1 VALNTSSRRRAGN
14 QISTTKHKLSVVE
27 AAIESLK
34 FDPLNPRVHTARQVR
49 QIADSIRT
57 FRFLVPVLVDSR
69 AKIIAGEGRVR
80 AAQLLGIT
88 HVPTIC
94 LDHLSEAQIRAFV
107 IADNKLTENAEWNE
121 PLLAEQFK
129 TLSDSELDFNVEV
142 TGFEICEIDLMIE
155 NLNAAHPFKED
166 PADALPGLSA
176 KTQVTQSGDLWSLGH
191 HRICCGDAR
200 DKRAYV
206 ALMNNQRAAA
216 VFIDPPYN
224 IPIDHYVANFGKI
237 QHPEFAMASGE
248 LTGPEFELFL
258 RQVFTQLAC
267 HSTNGALHFICMDWR
282 HSGELLTAA
291 GQVYAEFKNLCI
303 WIKDVAGQG
312 SLYRSQHELVFVFK
326 SGREPHRNNIQLG
339 QFGRYR
345 TNVWQYRRV
354 NSLASAT
361 DEGKLSELHPTI
373 KPTELVA
380 DAILDCTARGDIVL
394 DAFLGSGTTV
404 MAAERTGR
412 CCFGMEIEPH
422 YVDTA
427 IRRWQAYTGES
438 AVHSVTGRTFNEIE
452 KGAANDKER

>member
-1 VALNTSSRRRAGN
+1 
-14 QISTTKHKLSVVE
+14 
-27 AAIESLK
+27 
-34 FDPLNPRVHTARQVR
+34 
-49 QIADSIRT
+49 
-57 FRFLVPVLVDSR
+57 
-69 AKIIAGEGRVR
+69 
-80 AAQLLGIT
+80 
-88 HVPTIC
+88 
-94 LDHLSEAQIRAFV
+94 
-107 IADNKLTENAEWNE
+107 
-121 PLLAEQFK
+121 
-129 TLSDSELDFNVEV
+129 
-142 TGFEICEIDLMIE
+142 
-155 NLNAAHPFKED
+155 
-166 PADALPGLSA
+166 
-176 KTQVTQSGDLWSLGH
+176 
-191 HRICCGDAR
+191 
-200 DKRAYV
+200 
-206 ALMNNQRAAA
+206 
-216 VFIDPPYN
+216 
-224 IPIDHYVANFGKI
+224 
-237 QHPEFAMASGE
+237 
-248 LTGPEFELFL
+248 
-258 RQVFTQLAC
+258 
-267 HSTNGALHFICMDWR
+267 MDWR